1 MSIFSS
7 NSLKVIYIDEGFQ
20 RLLSVL
26 SFIELRSQ
34 SAALQNWVSQQFK
47 DDNICYYFWWKVRIV
62 NYVLIS
68 IKKCTAN
75 TDNRKGG
82 LTKLIVFCC
91 LKEKFHFC
99 NSSKFYQTVFSA
111 IVLSSQLAA
120 RRQTRCR
127 ATLAFK
133 LNEIHFDT
141 LDTQNLKRHYCQ
153 FNPVLVNIWTS
164 LCLSFWQYMVRMSSK
179 E

>member
-1 MSIFSS
+1 MSICSS

-99 NSSKFYQTVFSA
+99 NSSKFYQTDFPLLYCGIA
-111 IVLSSQLAA
+111 LQLANLIWN
-120 RRQTRCR
+120 RCSGTHHFILYRKLDWAPGR
-127 ATLAFK
+127 AG
-133 LNEIHFDT
+133 
-141 LDTQNLKRHYCQ
+141 
-153 FNPVLVNIWTS
+153 
-164 LCLSFWQYMVRMSSK
+164 
-179 E
+179 